1 VNDPRLSDALTRR
14 LLAPAQAWVRF
25 WFTPAKPAALH
36 ATRLLG
42 GLLFL
47 AWLLP
52 LVGHVDALFGLDG
65 WFDGQAY
72 REAGRLADAPVPLGW
87 SLLYLAGQS
96 RALLYAL
103 YGLSLLVLALFTAGV
118 WPRLTAPLA
127 WVVVASFLANPVARA
142 DGDELL
148 AILALYLAAGCVLF
162 GLRRGRLAGPAFVW
176 PLGGRRI
183 DGAAPPASYVANL
196 ALRLLQVHLA
206 VVVLVSGLHKLQFG
220 DWWAGVAYW
229 YPLHRPFETT
239 PEMIRAR
246 AANPGSYLFFLSLA
260 QYAALAWQLTFP
272 LFAWRRAWRPVL
284 LAGGVLGWLGAA
296 LLYREPLFG
305 PALFVG
311 CLSYLA
317 PEEWLALRGLVG
329 RAWRHMLRPEEARPV
344 AEQAGV
350 KG

>member
-1 VNDPRLSDALTRR
+1 MNDPRPLPPARR
-14 LLAPAQAWVRF
+14 LPAPVRAWRRF
-25 WFTPAKPAALH
+25 WFTPAQPAALH
-36 ATRLLG
+36 VMRLLA

-52 LVGHVDALFGLDG
+52 LAGDVGALFGLDG

-72 REAGRLADAPVPLGW
+72 REAARFTDAPVPVGW
-87 SLLYLAGQS
+87 SLLYLAGHS

-103 YGLSLLVLALFTAGV
+103 YGLSLVVLALFTVGV
-118 WPRLTAPLA
+118 LPRLTAPLA

-148 AILALYLAAGCVLF
+148 AILALYLALGYVLF
-162 GLRRGRLAGPAFVW
+162 GLRRGRLLGPAFVW
-176 PLGGRRI
+176 PLAGRRA
-183 DGAAPPASYVANL
+183 DDTPPPSYAANL

-206 VVVLVSGLHKLQFG
+206 LVVVVSCLHKLQFG

-239 PEMIRAR
+239 PEAIRAR
-246 AANPGSYLFFLSLA
+246 AASAGSYLFLLSLA
-260 QYAALAWQLTFP
+260 QYVALAWQLTFP

-284 LAGGVLGWLGAA
+284 LAGGALGWLGAA

-305 PALFVG
+305 PTLFVG
-311 CLSYLA
+311 SLSYVT
-317 PEEWLALRGLVG
+317 PEEWLALRGLAA
-329 RAWRHMLRPEEARPV
+329 RAWRHMLRPEADHPLS
-344 AEQAGV
+344 EQAGV

>member
-1 VNDPRLSDALTRR
+1 VNDPRPLPPALR
-14 LLAPAQAWVRF
+14 LPAPVRAWRRF
-25 WFTPAKPAALH
+25 WFTPSAPAALH
-36 ATRLLG
+36 AVRLLA

-52 LVGHVDALFGLDG
+52 LAGHVDALFGLDG

-72 REAGRLADAPVPLGW
+72 REAGRFAEAPAPLGW
-87 SLLYLAGQS
+87 SLLYLAGHS

-103 YGLSLLVLALFTAGV
+103 YGMSLLVLALFTAGV
-118 WPRLTAPLA
+118 LPRLTAPLA

-142 DGDELL
+142 DGDQLL
-148 AILALYLAAGCVLF
+148 GALALYLAVAYFLF
-162 GLRRGRLAGPAFVW
+162 GLRRGALMGPAFVW
-176 PLGGRRI
+176 PLGSRRT
-183 DGAAPPASYVANL
+183 DAPAPPASYAANL
-196 ALRLLQVHLA
+196 ALRLVQVHLA
-206 VVVLVSGLHKLQFG
+206 IVVAVSGLHKLQFG

-246 AANPGSYLFFLSLA
+246 AAGAGSYLFLLSLA

-284 LAGGVLGWLGAA
+284 LAGGVCGWLGAA

-311 CLSYLA
+311 CLSYLT
-317 PEEWLALRGLVG
+317 PEEWLALRGLVS
-329 RAWRHMLRPEEARPV
+329 RAWQHMLRPEADRPV
-344 AEQAGV
+344 PEQAGV

>member
-1 VNDPRLSDALTRR
+1 VNDPRASNDLARR
-14 LLAPAQAWVRF
+14 LYSPVRAWQRF
-25 WFTPAKPAALH
+25 WFTPARPAALH
-36 ATRLLG
+36 AVRLLA

-52 LVGHVDALFGLDG
+52 LAGHVGALFGLDG
-65 WFDGQAY
+65 WFDAQAY
-72 REAGRLADAPVPLGW
+72 REAGRLADAPAPLGW
-87 SLLYLAGQS
+87 SLLYLAGNS
-96 RALLYAL
+96 RALLDTL
-103 YGLSLLVLALFTAGV
+103 YGLSLLVLALFTLGV
-118 WPRLTAPLA
+118 VPRLTAPLA
-127 WVVVASFLANPVARA
+127 WVVVASFLANPAARA

-148 AILALYLAAGCVLF
+148 AVLALYLAAGYLLF
-162 GLRRGRLAGPAFVW
+162 GLRQRLTGPAFVW
-176 PLGGRRI
+176 PLGGRRA
-183 DGAAPPASYVANL
+183 DRSPPSYAANL

-206 VVVLVSGLHKLQFG
+206 VVVVVSGLHKLQFG

-246 AANPGSYLFFLSLA
+246 AAGAGGYLFLLSLA

-272 LFAWRRAWRPVL
+272 FFAWRRAWRPVL
-284 LAGGVLGWLGAA
+284 LAGGALGWLGAA

-311 CLSYLA
+311 CLSYLT
-317 PEEWLALRGLVG
+317 PEEWLALRGLAG

-344 AEQAGV
+344 PEQAGV